1 MASIRNT
8 GCGQP
13 SVPGQ
18 RRGQSTLGRGQAVS
32 ITIAQQQQFA
42 GLEAAIPDHENQ
54 LIRNVGWD
62 QMEFQEGLQE
72 IIADLHI
79 ALEEMDSLKAKC
91 QDTLLSEWLSRK
103 CEQVSEMC
111 QALDRMKGTQSD
123 SGHYPDNGILSSNR

>member
-1 MASIRNT
+1 LN
-8 GCGQP
+8 
-13 SVPGQ
+13 
-18 RRGQSTLGRGQAVS
+18 RGQAVS
-32 ITIAQQQQFA
+32 ITIAQQQQFT
-42 GLEAAIPDHENQ
+42 GLEAAIPDRENQ

-62 QMEFQEGLQE
+62 QMEFQEGLQA